1 MAQGSSDP
9 QFTEKLID
17 AKKIRR
23 RWFRNHYVLLDER
36 CYAYDTWVVEAGKM
50 DFDPLN
56 VRGEF
61 YGPFWNKKEAESF
74 EKNIRHYIYCAI
86 FA

>member
-1 MAQGSSDP
+1 MHEGSSHP
-9 QFTEKLID
+9 QFTKMKIKP
-17 AKKIRR
+17 AKIRR

-50 DFDPLN
+50 GFDHMN
-56 VRGEF
+56 VRGQF
-61 YGPFWNKKEAESF
+61 YGPFWSKQDAESF
-74 EKNIRHYIYCAI
+74 EKDIRHYIYCAI